1 MSQAVI
7 SFEHVAKSYH
17 LGAYRRSLREVV
29 GGWLRP
35 RPQSHDTS
43 LFWALDDVSFQVTAG
58 EVLGLIGHNGAGKST
73 ALKLLSQVTF
83 PTRGRVHT
91 QGRMAALIELG
102 AGFHPDLSGR
112 DNIYLNGA
120 ILGLKRREIEAQFD
134 AIVAFAEIEKFIDT
148 PVKRYSSGMY
158 VRLAF
163 AVAAHLDPEV
173 LILDEVLAVGDLRFQ
188 QKCLDRM
195 QYASREGRT
204 VLFVSHN
211 MQSVGQI
218 CPRSVLLEDGRVK
231 AIGPTA
237 DVVQKYV
244 GASFVDSQDKG
255 TGNLAEYRPAAA
267 SVPGM
272 PTEAGDHRARLIS
285 AAVRSAEGDIAS
297 TLLYHRKMILEMEY
311 EILVADGTYYVP
323 NFHIYSIENVLL
335 FVSTPPD
342 GALGNYQKG
351 RYKGS
356 FEIPA
361 FTLNEGVFRVTL
373 ALSSWKGELVS
384 IHFLVPN
391 AITFKVVDDFSDVS
405 YRNGYMHAMPG
416 LLRPRFAWQL
426 TRTT

>member
-163 AVAAHLDPEV
+163 AVAAHVQADLLLV
-173 LILDEVLAVGDLRFQ
+173 DEVLSVGDAAFQ
-188 QKCLDRM
+188 QKSLDKMLEMRD
-195 QYASREGRT
+195 RGVT
-204 VLFVSHN
+204 ILFVSHN
-211 MQSVGQI
+211 LWNVSTFCHRVLLLDRGRIAAEGAPGAIIQQYRQMQREKRLYQITQGDAPEGEQAIITHIELLDGDLRPQKTFASLAPLIIRVHYQFLAPITHPVGKIRLRRADGLVCTELRTEGLVGQMAGYYQAHLASLQLMPDFYTVEASI
-218 CPRSVLLEDGRVK
+218 IDKQKPILYVLHSGE
-231 AIGPTA
+231 T
-237 DVVQKYV
+237 
-244 GASFVDSQDKG
+244 F
-255 TGNLAEYRPAAA
+255 T
-267 SVPGM
+267 VPGQ
-272 PTEAGDHRARLIS
+272 L
-285 AAVRSAEGDIAS
+285 
-297 TLLYHRKMILEMEY
+297 
-311 EILVADGTYYVP
+311 ADQERG
-323 NFHIYSIENVLL
+323 
-335 FVSTPPD
+335 
-342 GALGNYQKG
+342 
-351 RYKGS
+351 
-356 FEIPA
+356 
-361 FTLNEGVFRVTL
+361 GVFQPQVEW
-373 ALSSWKGELVS
+373 A
-384 IHFLVPN
+384 
-391 AITFKVVDDFSDVS
+391 
-405 YRNGYMHAMPG
+405 
-416 LLRPRFAWQL
+416 FAAESEGFVKI
-426 TRTT
+426 